1 MIGSVKKF
9 VHMSSNSLGDG
20 ESDGQLGNFK
30 KKKKTTKGGWVYGI
44 SRGGFI
50 EEIASAFPKC

>member
-30 KKKKTTKGGWVYGI
+30 KKKKQPREVEYMEFLEVGLLK
-44 SRGGFI
+44 
-50 EEIASAFPKC
+50 K